1 MEHLSPSKR
10 QGTEEQGMASTS
22 LSSAKDEDVADETG
36 EGYHQEYLAGW
47 RLHIMTFA
55 SVLPIHPLEI
65 PSTEYPHSLFLSL
78 FIATLEVSIVST
90 SLVTITDSLQD
101 FGDSSWIVIAYLL
114 TYTGMSIQQSH
125 AIFAFLNTTAGFLI
139 IWAKISDV
147 LSRKLMICLAV
158 LVFLVFSG
166 ACGAAQSLTQL
177 CVKTPCPLR
186 PIVVNH
192 AHCV

>member
-22 LSSAKDEDVADETG
+22 LPSAKDEDVADETG

-47 RLHIMTFA
+47 RLHIITFT

-65 PSTEYPHSLFLSL
+65 PSTECPHSLFLSL

-114 TYTGMSIQQSH
+114 TYT
-125 AIFAFLNTTAGFLI
+125 AVTAER
-139 IWAKISDV
+139 
-147 LSRKLMICLAV
+147 RK
-158 LVFLVFSG
+158 
-166 ACGAAQSLTQL
+166 
-177 CVKTPCPLR
+177 K
-186 PIVVNH
+186 
-192 AHCV
+192 